1 MSKKQTSS
9 HHKKLSSK
17 SSNKKKKK
25 DKERKRKAQSD
36 RDQNK
41 KTEKDLMGHL
51 SSIEKL
57 IDSFPKTC
65 SQCSSVFNNKNDDH
79 LDNWLMSHSDSG
91 TVLTCD
97 ICKEN

>member
-9 HHKKLSSK
+9 HHTKLSK

-25 DKERKRKAQSD
+25 DKERKRKAQAE
-36 RDQNK
+36 RDQDK
-41 KTEKDLMGHL
+41 KTEKDLMEHL

>member
-25 DKERKRKAQSD
+25 D
-36 RDQNK
+36 
-41 KTEKDLMGHL
+41 LMGHL

-65 SQCSSVFNNKNDDH
+65 SQCNSVFNNKNDDH
-79 LDNWLMSHSDSG
+79 LDNWLMSHSESG

-97 ICKEN
+97 SCLES